1 MKKIDE
7 MGLGKRLEKFHYH
20 LKYQY
25 TLWGIIRKIIKIQTY
40 IRVNKINK

>member
-1 MKKIDE
+1 MLDVVLDVTEMKKIDE

-25 TLWGIIRKIIKIQTY
+25 TL
-40 IRVNKINK
+40 